1 ITIEVS
7 HATRLVVSP
16 YQSHPHGPQGPSGW
30 QDDRI
35 SPVERE
41 VPTDRV
47 DGSIGL
53 PSSYGSIEMAIPA
66 KQRANPPTTPKKR
79 QLGLV
84 GPAGSSENTKMY
96 AELRAIPAPPIE
108 RRITGS

>member
-1 ITIEVS
+1 M
-7 HATRLVVSP
+7 
-16 YQSHPHGPQGPSGW
+16 
-30 QDDRI
+30 
-35 SPVERE
+35 
-41 VPTDRV
+41 PTDRV

-53 PSSYGSIEMAIPA
+53 PSSYGSIEMTIPA
-66 KQRANPPTTPKKR
+66 RQRANPPTTPKKR

-108 RRITGS
+108 RRITGSDGLPSSFGIDGIAKMSPSPNNER